1 MAGVKR
7 GPVGDLYVVAGW
19 LALLW
24 VIFVIDV
31 VLRVVADIWLARW
44 FGLVPRHTDGLLGIL
59 TAHLLHANLTH
70 IAMNSIGL
78 LILGWAACRYSRRL
92 TAYAILSS
100 MLCAGSLTWVIG
112 SWNQPIA
119 VHIGASGVVFGLIGW
134 LMANGI
140 FRRDWR
146 AVIMTVLVVVLYGGA
161 LTGAMPS
168 KEAAVAQV
176 SWEMHLGGFIGGIL
190 ASWNLRKAKV

>member
-1 MAGVKR
+1 MAGIKR
-7 GPVGDLYVVAGW
+7 GPVGDLSLVAGW

-24 VIFVIDV
+24 VIFVVDV
-31 VLRVVADIWLARW
+31 VLRMADVWLAGW
-44 FGLVPRHTDGLLGIL
+44 FGLFPRRTDGLLGIL
-59 TAHLLHANLTH
+59 TAHLLHANVTH
-70 IAMNSIGL
+70 IAMNSLGL
-78 LILGWAACRYSRRL
+78 LILGWISCRYSRRL
-92 TAYAILSS
+92 TLYAVMFS

-112 SWNQPIA
+112 SLGQPPA

-146 AVIMTVLVVVLYGGA
+146 AVIMTLVVVVLYGGA

-168 KEAAVAQV
+168 KDASMAQI